1 MRVKIGK
8 SENEISD
15 KKLTRAV
22 EDFCEIK
29 MQIDALNEKLKEHK
43 DVIVCFARDALC
55 ENEATTISFIG
66 EENGV
71 KVSFGWDVKVSD
83 EEMLRNLLADKFD
96 LLVKTECIYKPEKK
110 LKELALNDDGLKECL
125 EIKEKAPAVSML

>member
-1 MRVKIGK
+1 
-8 SENEISD
+8 
-15 KKLTRAV
+15 
-22 EDFCEIK
+22 

-43 DVIVCFARDALC
+43 DVIVCFARDVLC
-55 ENEATTISFIG
+55 ENEATTISFVG

-96 LLVKTECIYKPEKK
+96 LLVKTKCVYKPEKK
-110 LKELALNDDGLKECL
+110 LKELALNDDGLK
-125 EIKEKAPAVSML
+125 KSVWR